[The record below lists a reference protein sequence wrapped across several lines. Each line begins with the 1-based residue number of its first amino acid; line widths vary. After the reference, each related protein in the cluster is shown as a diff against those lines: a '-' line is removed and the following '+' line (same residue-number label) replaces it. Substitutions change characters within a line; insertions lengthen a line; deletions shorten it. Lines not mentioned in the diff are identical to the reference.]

1 MKKLI
6 LFISVIILFLG
17 VFTPVRALENNP
29 NEINEKIEINFF
41 YVIGCPICDAM
52 KIFLSD
58 LEKDIPQTNI
68 KRHNIHQHPELA
80 MKFYEKH
87 NVPPREQGVVPI
99 TFVQEQYFVGWDE
112 RIGQNVRNYVLELIE
127 GIPVY
132 EPKNLLERKI
142 ILPIF
147 GEIDPDISFLA
158 LSVIFGVADGFNV
171 CSLAALTLI
180 LSLVFTLKSRKKA
193 LVLGGIF
200 ILTTA
205 IVYGAL
211 IVVWHKLFLV
221 LAPYIGIMETLIGAL
236 SLIGGIYFLRQF
248 IKSRKQAMVCNF
260 GGSLF
265 EKISQKM
272 QKIFQKKTGILSLA
286 GIVFAFAAI
295 VAIIEFPC
303 SAIIP
308 VLFAGILA
316 DAGVSFTAFLF
327 PYLSIFLVFYMLDE
341 IIVFLISI
349 WTMKIWTDSPKI
361 FRFLNLFI
369 GLLLFYVA
377 FYFLSRI
384 FLS

>member
-41 YVIGCPICDAM
+41 YVIGCPFCDAM

-58 LEKDIPQTNI
+58 LEKDIPQVEIRKYNLH
-68 KRHNIHQHPELA
+68 KYPVLA
-80 MKFYEKH
+80 KEFYQKH
-87 NVPPREQGVVPI
+87 NVPSHKQGLVPI
-99 TFVQEQYFVGWDE
+99 TFIQEQYFFGWSE
-112 RIGQNVRNYVLELIE
+112 KIGQDIRNYVLELTKE
-127 GIPVY
+127 IPVY
-132 EPKNLLERKI
+132 EPEDLAEQKI
-142 ILPIF
+142 ILPFF

-158 LSVIFGVADGFNV
+158 LSIVFGIADGFNI

-221 LAPYIGIMETLIGAL
+221 LAPYIRIMETLIGAL

-260 GGSLF
+260 GGGLF

-286 GIVFAFAAI
+286 GIIFAFAAI

-327 PYLSIFLVFYMLDE
+327 PYLTIFLVFYMLDE
-341 IIVFLISI
+341 IIVFLISV
-349 WTMKIWTDSPKI
+349 WTMKIWTGSPKI

-369 GLLLFYVA
+369 GLLLFYIA